1 MTFDVVFKYQD
12 GFSAKRVIDFLPRV
26 GDTIVDDMD
35 VIYEVKEVRYCIPN
49 AGDKYIQA
57 CVFLY

>member
-1 MTFDVVFKYQD
+1 MTFDIAFHYQNKP
-12 GFSAKRVIDFLPRV
+12 FTKRVMDFLPRV

-35 VIYEVKEVRYCIPN
+35 VMYEVKEVRYCIPN
-49 AGDKYIQA
+49 TGDKYIQA